1 MPKDPVQVLV
11 SLGIRSITV
20 LGISVFIPPASLAYY
35 TNRLLHK
42 VTSYVRVDQICSCL
56 DEIAL
61 PVRMSETQLVSI
73 LNSYLSKWIGCV
85 PDISLVSKDNK
96 TTTLLEATHKVT

>member
-1 MPKDPVQVLV
+1 MSAWTK
-11 SLGIRSITV
+11 
-20 LGISVFIPPASLAYY
+20 F
-35 TNRLLHK
+35 
-42 VTSYVRVDQICSCL
+42 VRVWVYYD
-56 DEIAL
+56 IAL

-96 TTTLLEATHKVT
+96 TTILLEATHKVT